1 MKTRKNL
8 TRVLAA
14 LLVLV
19 MLMCA
24 VGCSKGENTT
34 GSADNTQGTSN
45 NNPGNTISGDNTDTT
60 VSNDGTI
67 GGDNTGTTAPE
78 DDEPEFYVLS
88 GVWKIN
94 GVMVNTIPEDERA
107 QYNGGFEADI
117 SFTSNGKVF
126 DNITWSYFGLLDM
139 ISFTFMS
146 FERDDF
152 ADLYFEQ
159 SWREEA
165 SDYMILDFGNIP
177 QEVTRD
183 FYTWFTANATK
194 Q

>member
-1 MKTRKNL
+1 MKLKKNAA
-8 TRVLAA
+8 RVLVA

-34 GSADNTQGTSN
+34 GAADHTQGTSN
-45 NNPGNTISGDNTDTT
+45 NNSGNTTSGDNTDTT

-107 QYNGGFEADI
+107 QYNGGFEAEI

-126 DNITWSYFGLLDM
+126 DNISWSYYGPMDRIKFMIWSSERNEFIGLYSWQQWENVDSEYMTLNFGD
-139 ISFTFMS
+139 
-146 FERDDF
+146 
-152 ADLYFEQ
+152 
-159 SWREEA
+159 
-165 SDYMILDFGNIP
+165 IP
-177 QEVTRD
+177 QEVSKD
-183 FYTWFTANATK
+183 FYIWFSANATK

>member
-1 MKTRKNL
+1 MKTR
-8 TRVLAA
+8 RILAA
-14 LLVLV
+14 LLALA

-34 GSADNTQGTSN
+34 GSADNSQNTSSN
-45 NNPGNTISGDNTDTT
+45 NTSDNTTT
-60 VSNDGTI
+60 TAPNDGTT
-67 GGDNTGTTAPE
+67 GGDNTNTTAPE
-78 DDEPEFYVLS
+78 DDELELYVLS
-88 GVWKIN
+88 GVWKLT

-107 QYNGGFEADI
+107 QYNGGFEAEI

-126 DNITWSYFGLLDM
+126 DNISWSYYGPMDWINFM
-139 ISFTFMS
+139 IWSS
-146 FERDDF
+146 ERNEF
-152 ADLYFEQ
+152 IDLY
-159 SWREEA
+159 SWQQWENVDSE
-165 SDYMILDFGNIP
+165 YMTLNFGDIP